1 MHSFQELSEEHF
13 FSNQNTWGLAMS
25 AFLSFVAFYRKAN
38 GQTAANKCCSYQ
50 GLIYES
56 VSVTLCFAETS
67 WWIKSPWPMDI
78 FSEVMWLQERLP
90 DLRRFPWFQEIS
102 WIEERLWNMRWGG
115 VKSLGEFRNCWNAG
129 SFGRDGGEG
138 MCGEVNSKSSQHCIS
153 ISFLFLC
160 FMYFHFLFVF
170 VLHCTLISFLF
181 FCCR

>member
-115 VKSLGEFRNCWNAG
+115 VKSLGECFLPSRLLIWRILREG
-129 SFGRDGGEG
+129 WRRGDGWWGEF
-138 MCGEVNSKSSQHCIS
+138 EIFSALHFD
-153 ISFLFLC
+153 FLFC
-160 FMYFHFLFVF
+160 FCVACSSTEGESL
-170 VLHCTLISFLF
+170 
-181 FCCR
+181 